1 MKIGMIQMDAAAGHM
16 EHNIAHGFELME
28 EAAEH
33 SDLVVMPELWTMTWT
48 RKPYRKKIPCCR
60 RSEIWRGHLASH

>member
-33 SDLVVMPELWTMTWT
+33 SDLVVMPELWTIG
-48 RKPYRKKIPCCR
+48 YRKKIPCCR
-60 RSEIWRGHLASH
+60 SSEIWRGHLASH

>member
-33 SDLVVMPELWTMTWT
+33 SDLGTE
-48 RKPYRKKIPCCR
+48 RD
-60 RSEIWRGHLASH
+60 EQQQHH